1 MYTNVHAAHPRSAPL
16 CAALRG
22 LPFVFGGWFLMMG
35 KPFLLAPMAEISHR
49 ALRELIAGFGG
60 CDEYFSEMIS
70 AGALISGGRYESWY
84 MDNEPEPEKFVYQ
97 LVSGNAER
105 LANAV
110 SFLEPYECAGF
121 DINMGCSAPPIIRT
135 GGGAQW
141 MSSID
146 TAGDMIARVRKR
158 TKRRLSVKLRIGFAY
173 DFDYLVSFCK
183 RLEDEGVERVTLHPR
198 IAREKFKKGANWEY
212 TGMLRKQLRIPVVGN
227 GDIRSA
233 AEMNR
238 RSLGCDA
245 IMIGRLAV
253 QKPWAFAQAR
263 GLPLPGMIDLEDV
276 AARFLDMLAKC
287 QPHEFHKSRARRFF
301 TYFCSNFKWANY
313 VRTLLG
319 REAGLSAMRN
329 VLEGFF
335 RENPEERFAP
345 GGA

>member
-1 MYTNVHAAHPRSAPL
+1 
-16 CAALRG
+16 
-22 LPFVFGGWFLMMG
+22 MMG